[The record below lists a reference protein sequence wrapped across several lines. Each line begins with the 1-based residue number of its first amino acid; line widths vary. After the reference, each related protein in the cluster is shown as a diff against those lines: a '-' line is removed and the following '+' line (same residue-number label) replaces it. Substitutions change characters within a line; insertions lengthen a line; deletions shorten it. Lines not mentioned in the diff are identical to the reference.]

1 MPVMDGL
8 TATREIRKGSS
19 PPDLPILA
27 MTANA
32 RVADREECLAAGM
45 NDHIAKPIKPAIL
58 YEMLVRRL
66 RPDIDVNVCFNK
78 DKTSEQA
85 SLETAGDLPR
95 IEGIDVQTGLG
106 SVNNDWKL
114 YMALLTNFHS
124 RYQDI
129 KEKIQT
135 ELTFGNHSVA
145 QRLAHTIKGVAG
157 TVGARTVS
165 EISSQLESAIKNDRS
180 DRIPDLLDRFAK
192 EVVQVMTVLDGFIKN
207 ENAGRTEETTTGG
220 EPETRSMEALDA
232 IRFKKLF
239 QELSDLINER
249 DSDVIKFI
257 AKIKTQL
264 GPSNIGDHF
273 LKLESQINSFKFK
286 QAKETLAQA
295 IKELDL

>member
-1 MPVMDGL
+1 
-8 TATREIRKGSS
+8 
-19 PPDLPILA
+19 
-27 MTANA
+27 
-32 RVADREECLAAGM
+32 
-45 NDHIAKPIKPAIL
+45 
-58 YEMLVRRL
+58 
-66 RPDIDVNVCFNK
+66 
-78 DKTSEQA
+78 
-85 SLETAGDLPR
+85 
-95 IEGIDVQTGLG
+95 
-106 SVNNDWKL
+106 
-114 YMALLTNFHS
+114 
-124 RYQDI
+124 
-129 KEKIQT
+129 
-135 ELTFGNHSVA
+135 
-145 QRLAHTIKGVAG
+145 
-157 TVGARTVS
+157 
-165 EISSQLESAIKNDRS
+165 
-180 DRIPDLLDRFAK
+180 
-192 EVVQVMTVLDGFIKN
+192 VQVMTVLDGFIKN